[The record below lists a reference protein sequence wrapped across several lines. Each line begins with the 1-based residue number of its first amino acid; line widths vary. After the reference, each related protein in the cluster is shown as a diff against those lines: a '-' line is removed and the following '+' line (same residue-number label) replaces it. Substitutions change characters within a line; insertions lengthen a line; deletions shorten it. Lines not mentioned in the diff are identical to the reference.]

1 MLRLTV
7 TTTRAEGTT
16 LVLEGRLG
24 GAWMDELAAC
34 WRGVLAMDDAGPIRV
49 DLDGVTFVDA
59 AGKALIR
66 AMRAQGA
73 ILVAT
78 ELMIRTIVEESDD
91 GGADLAFRND
101 TSRRIERRTDD
112 RWKVRRP

>member
-7 TTTRAEGTT
+7 TTRAEGTT

-24 GAWMDELAAC
+24 GAWVEELAAC
-34 WRGVLAMDDAGPIRV
+34 WRGVLARHDAGPIRV

-66 AMRAQGA
+66 ALRAQGA

-78 ELMIRTIVEESDD
+78 EVMIRTIVDETDP
-91 GGADLAFRND
+91 AAARNGMEG
-101 TSRRIERRTDD
+101 RRQ
-112 RWKVRRP
+112 

>member
-7 TTTRAEGTT
+7 TNRAEGTT
-16 LVLEGRLG
+16 LFLEGRLC
-24 GAWMDELAAC
+24 GAWVDELAAC
-34 WRGVLAMDDAGPIRV
+34 WRRVLAKHDVGPIRV

-66 AMRAQGA
+66 AMCDQGA

-78 ELMIRTIVEESDD
+78 EVMMRTIVEEKDPD
-91 GGADLAFRND
+91 AARNGMEG
-101 TSRRIERRTDD
+101 RRQ
-112 RWKVRRP
+112 

>member
-1 MLRLTV
+1 MLRMTA
-7 TTTRAEGTT
+7 TTRPEGTT

-24 GAWMDELAAC
+24 GAWVDELAAC
-34 WRGVLAMDDAGPIRV
+34 WRGVLAAYDAGPIRI

-59 AGKALIR
+59 AGRALIR

-78 ELMIRTIVEESDD
+78 DVMICTIVEESE
-91 GGADLAFRND
+91 GGGVDVALRNGA
-101 TSRRIERRTDD
+101 SRSLERQTDD
-112 RWKVRRP
+112 TGKVRRQ

>member
-7 TTTRAEGTT
+7 TTRAEGTT

-24 GAWMDELAAC
+24 GAWVEELAAC
-34 WRGVLAMDDAGPIRV
+34 WRGVLARHDAGPIRV

-66 AMRAQGA
+66 ALRAQGA

-78 ELMIRTIVEESDD
+78 EVMMRTIVEEKDPD
-91 GGADLAFRND
+91 AARNGMEG
-101 TSRRIERRTDD
+101 RRQ
-112 RWKVRRP
+112 